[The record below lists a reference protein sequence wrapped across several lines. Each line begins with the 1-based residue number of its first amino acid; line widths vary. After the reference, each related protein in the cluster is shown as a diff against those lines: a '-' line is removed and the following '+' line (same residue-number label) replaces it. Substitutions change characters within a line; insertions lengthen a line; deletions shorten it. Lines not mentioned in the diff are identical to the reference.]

1 LGSHHIWETQPPCF
15 VFPTHK
21 IAPFLLLNLALQFGY
36 FLLIATAS
44 LIFVAQAGVG
54 SNADAI
60 VRIKAAAA
68 NLAAIGNMVNLPL

>member
-1 LGSHHIWETQPPCF
+1 
-15 VFPTHK
+15 
-21 IAPFLLLNLALQFGY
+21 LLLNLALQFGF

-54 SNADAI
+54 DNADAI

-68 NLAAIGNMVNLPL
+68 ILAAIGNMVNFLS